1 MKAIQFQ
8 NKKNYALKIA
18 AFVILPL
25 TLTCTAQGVKDLS
38 LPQKAP
44 VLKLTDPLPA
54 NLFVELG
61 KTINPAVVNISTKT
75 LPKRIQRRNYD
86 PMMDLLEQFY
96 GYQGVP
102 QQTRPQHALGSGF
115 IIRDDGLIITNNH
128 VIAGADVIQVQLV
141 EKSEKLYE
149 AKVIGSDERTDIAL
163 IKISADIKF
172 PTVTLGSSKD
182 TEVGEWVAAFGN
194 PLGYGHTLS
203 KGIISAKERS
213 LGDINKFP
221 LLQTDTS
228 INPGNSGGPL
238 VNSKGLVIGVNSAI
252 DARAIQGGIGFAIPI
267 DEVKSILP
275 QLEKKGRISKG
286 FLGVGLGILDP
297 RTSASLGLKE
307 EPSVVIAEVQKGGP
321 ADAGKLRPYDIVLEF
336 NNKKI
341 TSPNEFSDAVADSE
355 VGSKASL
362 KVFRDGKHVSLNV
375 VVGERPDFS
384 SRKSERPQKTPQGYQ
399 APFQIGMTLV
409 DLNDSLRQQ
418 YEIEESKGY
427 PLVSDVSPQ
436 GLAAKVGVRPGDL
449 ILDVNKKEV
458 KSAQDAVKQFNKG
471 INTLRLRRG
480 EGVVIIVLDV
490 NSASE

>member
-1 MKAIQFQ
+1 
-8 NKKNYALKIA
+8 
-18 AFVILPL
+18 
-25 TLTCTAQGVKDLS
+25 
-38 LPQKAP
+38 
-44 VLKLTDPLPA
+44 
-54 NLFVELG
+54 
-61 KTINPAVVNISTKT
+61 
-75 LPKRIQRRNYD
+75 
-86 PMMDLLEQFY
+86 MMDFLEQFY

-115 IIRDDGLIITNNH
+115 IIREDGLIITNNH

-163 IKISADIKF
+163 IKISSDMKF

-203 KGIISAKERS
+203 KGIISAKERT

-297 RTSASLGLKE
+297 RTSSSLGLKS

-321 ADAGKLRPYDIVLEF
+321 ADAGKLRPYDVVLEF

-362 KVFRDGKHVSLNV
+362 KIYRDGKHITLNV
-375 VVGERPDFS
+375 VIGERPDGR
-384 SRKSERPQKTPQGYQ
+384 SRKTERSQKLPQGHQ

-409 DLNDSLRQQ
+409 DLNDSLKEQ
-418 YEIEESKGY
+418 YEIEDNTVF
-427 PLVSDVSPQ
+427 PLVSEVSPQ
-436 GLAAKVGVRPGDL
+436 GLAAKVGIRPGDL

-458 KSAQDAVKQFNKG
+458 KSAQDAVRHFNKG
-471 INTLRLRRG
+471 INTLRIRRG
-480 EGVVIIVLDV
+480 EGVVIIVLDL
-490 NSASE
+490 NSPAE